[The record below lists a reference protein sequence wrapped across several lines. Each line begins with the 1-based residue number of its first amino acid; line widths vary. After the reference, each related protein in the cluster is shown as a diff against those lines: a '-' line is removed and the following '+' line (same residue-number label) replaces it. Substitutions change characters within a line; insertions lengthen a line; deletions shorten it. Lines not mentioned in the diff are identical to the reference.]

1 MKVAVIADPLDN
13 QNAGVHV
20 YTREMVRSMISSNP
34 GHELILIREKVD
46 PELKG
51 VRQIGVWNTCLP
63 IGFASLRLFILIPLI
78 LRWHRVDAVI
88 EPAHFGPFNL
98 PTSVKRI
105 TVIHDLTPVLFPGLH
120 RWHSQLLQRL
130 FLKRIMRNAD
140 LIVANSDHT
149 KRDICNYAP
158 EVCEKVVRIYP
169 AVAEIHANLSE
180 EVLEHY
186 GVKYP
191 YFLTVGTIEPRK
203 NHLLLLRAYQIFRE
217 HTQRKCQLVITGGKG
232 WKSKAFF
239 KKLSVH
245 PYIED
250 IVITGFVPDEYLPIL
265 YQKALGLVYPSK
277 YEGFGL
283 PVLEAMKWGTIPII
297 SHNSSLPEVGGR
309 DSFYLRDASPESLS
323 HLMMEVSE
331 MSKSDRKKKLAAL
344 HEHASKFTWELF
356 SQKLWKAINKM
367 LENE

>member
-20 YTREMVRSMISSNP
+20 YTREMIRSMIEANP
-34 GHELILIREKVD
+34 GHELILIREKKD

-51 VRQIGVWNTCLP
+51 VRQIGLWNTRLP
-63 IGFASLRLFILIPLI
+63 IGYASLRLFILIPLI
-78 LRWHRVDAVI
+78 LRRERVDVVI

-98 PTSVKRI
+98 PGRTKRV
-105 TVIHDLTPVLFPGLH
+105 TVIHDLTPILFPELH

-149 KRDICNYAP
+149 KRDICKYSPNA
-158 EVCEKVVRIYP
+158 CDKVVRIYP
-169 AVAEIHANLSE
+169 AVAENRFGLPE
-180 EVLEHY
+180 GVLERY
-186 GVKYP
+186 GVKEP

-203 NHLLLLRAYQIFRE
+203 DHLLLLRAFRE
-217 HTQRKCQLVITGGKG
+217 FRESAKGGCQLVVTGGRG
-232 WKSKAFF
+232 WKSEAFF
-239 KKLSVH
+239 ESLSEH
-245 PYIED
+245 PYRED

-283 PVLEAMKWGTIPII
+283 PVLEAMKWGTIPIL
-297 SHNSSLPEVGGR
+297 SRNSSLPEVGGE
-309 DSFYLRDASPESLS
+309 SALYLEGRSYNELALLMQRLS
-323 HLMMEVSE
+323 EMMEEERSA
-331 MSKSDRKKKLAAL
+331 KIRKLRAYESQFSWKKFG
-344 HEHASKFTWELF
+344 ET
-356 SQKLWKAINKM
+356 LWKQ
-367 LENE
+367 LTTLSQ